1 MSCEPFSSNTD
12 TIFLLSFFLIN
23 YNLPFKVLLH
33 PLESDCAYVGFF
45 LLVLF
50 LKTRKIAVTDI
61 DAAFTFCCFF
71 FLFHDEQPS
80 PVGTIYLIFF
90 CVFSSHINY
99 ST

>member
-71 FLFHDEQPS
+71 FSLS
-80 PVGTIYLIFF
+80 
-90 CVFSSHINY
+90 
-99 ST
+99 